1 MKGGHC
7 SRILKAY
14 FDSHFDFHICLQIPI
29 LMIFRIPI
37 ASSQAAAG
45 SCHGSRWW
53 KLRSH
58 LWSSITNIVTTV
70 MLSSILIGW
79 PIFLASQLVSIPTMR
94 IHFSSN
100 ILHHFAAL
108 LHIPI
113 VNVPGFL
120 ASTVFSKHSARRLKM
135 GFVP

>member
-1 MKGGHC
+1 MKGSHC
-7 SRILKAY
+7 SRISKAY

-53 KLRSH
+53 EASKPSLEQHHQHRH
-58 LWSSITNIVTTV
+58 HCDAIQHPHWVANL
-70 MLSSILIGW
+70 
-79 PIFLASQLVSIPTMR
+79 SQLVSIPTMR

-108 LHIPI
+108 VRIPI
-113 VNVPGFL
+113 LDVPGFL